1 MTIWCGTDFSP
12 SAAEAAEAAVALAA
26 RTGAPVRLLHVVDEL
41 GAEQAF
47 DGGEDAAY
55 RPRRARMDRL
65 VAELMARHPGAR
77 LSGAV
82 APGFVEEALSGCA
95 RRPGDL
101 LVVAAL
107 GRRPA
112 SVQRLLG
119 GAAERTAQLAQT
131 PVPVVRRAEPFS
143 SWSASRPL
151 RVVVGV
157 DRSVQS
163 CAAVRFVESLRALA
177 PCDVTLVHVLSPGER
192 TASERGLAGPAEA
205 PSPEPA
211 RRVEQELRRELGEL
225 SGAGSR
231 TWRIEPEAERVEEAL
246 AEQAAAADLL
256 VVGNHQR
263 RGLARWWYGSVSR
276 GALTLASTNVALVPA
291 VELPAEETPELRY
304 QSALLPLA
312 LPPSSEDAAASLRA
326 LPYALGLLPPGGTLH
341 LLHAV
346 TDQPLTPELRDA
358 RLAELRAVAERSV
371 HARAIKLELHLV
383 PAADAS
389 AALVQAAA
397 KLRVDALCLPLRRP
411 SSPGAAQALL
421 GATLSA
427 ELAGCRC
434 PVLLVPLQRE

>member
-41 GAEQAF
+41 GAEQAL
-47 DGGEDAAY
+47 DGGEDVTY

-65 VAELMARHPGAR
+65 AAELTARHPGLR
-77 LSGAV
+77 LSGSV
-82 APGFVEEALSGCA
+82 VPGFVEETLSGCA

-131 PVPVVRRAEPFS
+131 PVLVIRRAEPFL
-143 SWSASRPL
+143 SWSTSRPL
-151 RVVVGV
+151 RVVVGI
-157 DRSVQS
+157 DRSAQS
-163 CAAVRFVESLRALA
+163 RAAVRFVESLRALA

-192 TASERGLAGPAEA
+192 AASERRLAGLAEVPGSGPA
-205 PSPEPA
+205 
-211 RRVEQELRRELGEL
+211 RLVEQDLRRELGEL
-225 SGAGSR
+225 SGAGSQS
-231 TWRIEPEAERVEEAL
+231 WRIEPEAERVEEAL
-246 AEQAAAADLL
+246 AEQAATADLL

-263 RGLARWWYGSVSR
+263 RGLARFWYGSVSR
-276 GALTLASTNVALVPA
+276 GVLTLTGTNVALVPA
-291 VELPAEETPELRY
+291 FELPAEEAREVRY
-304 QSALLPLA
+304 HSVLLPLA

-326 LPYALGLLPPGGTLH
+326 LPYALGLLPLGGTLH

-346 TDQPLTPELRDA
+346 TDQPLTQELRDA

-371 HARAIKLELHLV
+371 LPRGINLALHVVPTADEGTAIL
-383 PAADAS
+383 
-389 AALVQAAA
+389 QATAE
-397 KLRVDALCLPLRRP
+397 LRVDALCLPVRRS
-411 SSPGAAQALL
+411 SSPGIVQLL
-421 GATLSA
+421 GSA
-427 ELAGCRC
+427 SGRGLVGCHC
-434 PVLLVPLQRE
+434 PILLVPLQSE